1 VGARATRRS
10 AELVLST
17 RPRDVERVSDGA
29 IRIADQLGI
38 ANIEMETKARY
49 EQAMRAGA
57 FVVRVPADTDEQKSQ
72 VVDVLR
78 RHRAHGISHFGKFT
92 IERIEPHK
100 KA

>member
-1 VGARATRRS
+1 LAN
-10 AELVLST
+10 L
-17 RPRDVERVSDGA
+17 A